1 MASDHNNTSQRNR
14 LRTLLLGKFSVW
26 RMMGSALLLYLAIGG
41 YAYFFSDRQIFQPQP
56 SSYQDDQTTIKLTS
70 APNVQITAVYRS
82 HPKAV
87 YTVLYSH
94 GNGED
99 LGDVRPA
106 LAQIQATGVNVFA
119 YDYRG
124 YGTSQGSP
132 SEQAAYQDID
142 AAYRYLTTV
151 LKQPPNRIIL
161 YGRSV
166 GSGPSIDLAT
176 RQPVAGLM
184 IEGGF
189 TSVFRVVTHVP
200 LFPFDRF
207 ANIHKIGAVRCPVLF
222 IHGTN
227 DQVIPLWHGRALFDR
242 ANQPKTFLEVSGA
255 GHNDVG
261 QVAGERYSQTLQ
273 QYLQT
278 LK

>member
-1 MASDHNNTSQRNR
+1 MRSI
-14 LRTLLLGKFSVW
+14 LFVYLG
-26 RMMGSALLLYLAIGG
+26 IGG
-41 YAYFFSDRQIFQPQP
+41 YAYFFSDRQIFQPQS
-56 SSYQDDQTTIKLTS
+56 SSYQDDPTTIKLTS
-70 APNVQITAVYRS
+70 APNVQISAVYRS
-82 HPKAV
+82 QPQAA

-106 LAQIQATGVNVFA
+106 LAQIQSTGVNVFA

-124 YGTSQGSP
+124 YGTSQGTP
-132 SEQAAYQDID
+132 SEQNAYQDID

-151 LKQPPNRIIL
+151 LKQPPSRIIL

-176 RQPVAGLM
+176 RQPAAGLI

-189 TSVFRVVTHVP
+189 TSVFRVVTHLP
-200 LFPFDRF
+200 LFPFDKF

-227 DQVIPLWHGRALFDR
+227 DQVIPIWHGRALFDR

-255 GHNDVG
+255 DHNDVA
-261 QVAGERYSQTLQ
+261 QVAGDRYHQALR

-278 LK
+278 LEQTQKP